1 MASAGSHPPRVV
13 LDAHAV
19 LIFLGHEPGW
29 ETVEGALRRTEPW
42 MNLVNLGEVAYVI
55 QRHRGAAQSDLVWS
69 SLRSSRA
76 SDPMSIRWIPV
87 DDALVRAAADI
98 KAHGGLSFPDAFAA
112 ASARQLGCP
121 VLTGDPEFERAEGMG
136 VVVRWLR

>member
-1 MASAGSHPPRVV
+1 MAPAGSSAPRVV

-19 LIFLGHEPGW
+19 LVFLGREPGW
-29 ETVEGALRRTEPW
+29 EAVDRALHQTEPW

-55 QRHRGAAQSDLVWS
+55 QRYHGAAQSDLVWS
-69 SLRSSRA
+69 SLRSSRS
-76 SDPMSIRWIPV
+76 SDPVAVRWIPV
-87 DDALVRAAADI
+87 DDVLVRAAADI

-121 VLTGDPEFERAEGMG
+121 VLTGDHEFERAEGVG
-136 VVVRWLR
+136 VEVRWLR